1 MIGHLLLSLVL
12 AGGAIAILV
21 RGLRF
26 RPRTPVWGLFILLFF
41 VIWAGGVWMAPAGPV
56 HFGINWLPFVL
67 IAILLTV
74 FVVAL
79 TPHGSA
85 RQRDER
91 EVERE
96 VVVGLGLYFWVL
108 IGALVAAIIASYQ

>member
-1 MIGHLLLSLVL
+1 MIGHLLLALVL
-12 AGGAIAILV
+12 SGVAIAILV

-26 RPRTPVWGLFILLFF
+26 RPSTPVWGLFVLLFF
-41 VIWAGGVWMAPAGPV
+41 AIWAGGVWIAPAGPE
-56 HFGINWLPFVL
+56 HLGINWLPFLL

-79 TPHGSA
+79 TPHRSA
-85 RQRDER
+85 GQRSER

-108 IGALVAAIIASYQ
+108 IGALAAAIMAGYQ